1 MTVDNLLT
9 IYVPL
14 LGWTLVGWVCGRLLP
29 ATVPTL
35 LGKFLFWVGVPI
47 SIFAFLRHAQLT
59 VSLWLAP
66 VVAWAAILLGAGL
79 AWWLSRRSQRHA
91 FLCDRPFSQQT
102 RGSFLL
108 ASMLGNTGY
117 IGYPVA
123 LALVG
128 PQYFAWTLFYDLLG
142 STLGSYGLG
151 VAIAASF
158 GSKTTAATKPDSK
171 RHWHPWQAVATM
183 IKNPALWSFGFGLT
197 YRDAPMPPL
206 LENSL
211 RGVAWFVVALSL
223 VLMGMRLSQLS
234 SFKHVKPAL
243 LSVGIKMLLV
253 PLLLGMVLWALGIS
267 GLVYRTI
274 VLQMAMPP
282 AFATLVLAEAYE
294 LDQELTVTS
303 LVVGCLGLV
312 LLLPFWLW
320 LCSGNP

>member
-29 ATVPTL
+29 ATVPAL

-47 SIFAFLRHAQLT
+47 GIFAFLRHAQLT
-59 VSLWLAP
+59 ASLWLAP

-79 AWWLSRRSQRHA
+79 AWWLGRRSQRHA
-91 FLCDRPFSQQT
+91 LLRDRPFSTQT
-102 RGSFLL
+102 QGSFLL

-151 VAIAASF
+151 VAIAAHF
-158 GSKTTAATKPDSK
+158 GSQTTDATNPGSK

-183 IKNPALWSFGFGLT
+183 LKNPALWSFGFGLT
-197 YRDAPMPPL
+197 YRDAPMPTL

-234 SFKHVKPAL
+234 SFKHLKPAL

-294 LDQELTVTS
+294 LDQELTVTA